1 VADGIAYPSGAA
13 VASVAGDIG
22 AGVISAIA
30 GIALAIAISTIGGSS
45 AAAVTGVEAVAEA
58 GTIDGAGNKAIGLI
72 GIGMTAAAGDPIG
85 HGNGKARISGRA
97 LSMSQGYLRTPGNG
111 VATLTGIAMTA
122 AISPVLTHVSTVL
135 KRIVMRTGGGQV
147 AAIGQIG
154 EVRTSDER
162 LQALTCT
169 DAPIAGITPD
179 ISHLASLRV
188 NDAPSEA
195 AP

>member
-1 VADGIAYPSGAA
+1 MADAIAYPSGAA
-13 VASVAGDIG
+13 VASVAG
-22 AGVISAIA
+22 GVGVGVMTSIV
-30 GIALAIAISTIGGSS
+30 GIALAAAIGSMGAGS
-45 AAAVTGVEAVAEA
+45 IVGVTGAALVAEA
-58 GTIDGAGNKAIGLI
+58 GAIDSFGNKVIGI
-72 GIGMTAAAGDPIG
+72 VGIGMTGVAGTVIG
-85 HGNGKARISGRA
+85 HGHGKALIAGRA
-97 LSMSQGYLRTPGNG
+97 LSFSQGYLRTPGNA
-111 VATLTGIAMTA
+111 VATLTGIAMLA
-122 AISPVLTHVSTVL
+122 SISPVVTHVSTVL
-135 KRIVMRTGGGQV
+135 KRIVMRTGGGQI

-179 ISHLASLRV
+179 ISHIASLRV

>member
-1 VADGIAYPSGAA
+1 MADGIAYPSGAA

-22 AGVISAIA
+22 AGVMTAIA

-72 GIGMTAAAGDPIG
+72 GIGMTASAGDPIG
-85 HGNGKARISGRA
+85 HGDGKARISGRA

-111 VATLTGIAMTA
+111 VATLTGIAMVA